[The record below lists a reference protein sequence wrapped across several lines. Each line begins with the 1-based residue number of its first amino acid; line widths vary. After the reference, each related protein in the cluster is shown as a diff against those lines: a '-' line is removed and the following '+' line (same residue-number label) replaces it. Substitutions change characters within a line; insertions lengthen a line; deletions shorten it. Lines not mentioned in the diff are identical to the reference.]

1 MTGTPTAPA
10 SVTDRTPGP
19 PAAFVPVNAAP
30 VRHYGQWTTA
40 AVAVVLLASLAFAL
54 ADNEN
59 IDYAT
64 IAEYFS
70 SEAILKGLLT
80 TFQMSIIGMV
90 AGILIGVLIAVARMS
105 DNAVLRSMAGAYI
118 WLFRGVPLLVQI
130 LVWGNFALL
139 FPRLG
144 VGIPFTDT
152 LFFSVDTNIV
162 ITTFVAACLG
172 LALHEGAYMAEIVRG
187 GILGIDSGQREAA
200 TALGM
205 SGALAMRRVILPQAL
220 RIIIPPTG
228 NQFISLLKASSLVAI
243 IAGHDLMS
251 TAQNIAAQNYRTIEM
266 LLVASLWYLLIV
278 SVLNVLQRMLEQR
291 LGRSVNR

>member
-1 MTGTPTAPA
+1 MTGTPAAPA
-10 SVTDRTPGP
+10 NVTGRTPGP
-19 PAAFVPVNAAP
+19 PTSFVPLDAVP
-30 VRHYGQWTTA
+30 VRRYGQWCTA

-70 SEAILKGLLT
+70 SAAILKGLLT

-105 DNAVLRSMAGAYI
+105 DNAVLRSMAGGYI

-152 LFFSVDTNIV
+152 LFFSVDTNTV

-172 LALHEGAYMAEIVRG
+172 LSLHEGAYMAEIVRG
-187 GILGIDSGQREAA
+187 GILGIDPGQREAA

-205 SGALAMRRVILPQAL
+205 SGPLAMRRVVLPQAL